1 VPFLAGFSGF
11 HSKDA
16 IVEQALSFLSHNQTQ
31 WFAWVLFVIPALGA
45 GITAFY
51 MFRLWYM
58 TFTGEPRNQHRYDH
72 AHESPRT
79 MTGPLVLLAL
89 FAIGIGWQLPFANL
103 SIPNLLEQARP
114 IGTLASKGGIFL
126 PDLSMP
132 NEHLSHEWPIKLPAG
147 LIAFSLALAGFLLAT
162 IVYLWKLVSAETLRR
177 SLEPLYSLCWH
188 KWWFDELYDAVF
200 VRPTLAIGRFVANAV
215 DRGLI
220 DGILHAFA
228 WLYRQLSA
236 VVYVVG
242 DRSII
247 DRGVD
252 TLAAKTWE
260 LGLSLRSIQTGRIR
274 QYVMFI
280 VVGTIVLFLIASVWR
295 YAVAG

>member
-1 VPFLAGFSGF
+1 
-11 HSKDA
+11 
-16 IVEQALSFLSHNQTQ
+16 
-31 WFAWVLFVIPALGA
+31 
-45 GITAFY
+45 